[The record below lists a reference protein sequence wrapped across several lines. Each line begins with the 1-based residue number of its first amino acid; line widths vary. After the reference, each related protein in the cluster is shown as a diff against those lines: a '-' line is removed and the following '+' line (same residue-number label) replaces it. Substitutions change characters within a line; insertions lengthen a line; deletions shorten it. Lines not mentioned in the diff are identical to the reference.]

1 MSKLSHFAADHPVI
15 IAILMLTILVFGL
28 VSASGLTTSLMTDL
42 SLPQI
47 YVIAIYPGASP
58 DDVEN
63 DVSKVIEDEMSS
75 VPGIK
80 TISSKSGGSLSVV
93 TLVFQDGENP
103 EDKLPDVRDRLSR
116 LRSDLP
122 SGLQGDPWAII
133 GDTSMLPIMSFT
145 MSNEDNQRLY
155 DYLHDDLIPRISQI
169 PGVSSVTVLPDTE
182 KNVKV
187 TLRLDDLAEKNI
199 SPLAVYQMISASSSN
214 VPLGDMAYKERGVTF
229 RYQGEYND
237 IKDIENVLVGMT
249 DDNVLIRLK
258 DVADVTQE
266 SKEKVENVIA
276 NGENAY
282 YVQIEKRAEGD
293 VIDICN
299 AVKELLAEVDA
310 ETNGA
315 LHPEVLSDDS
325 ITTKN
330 AIWEVVKSGILGA
343 IMAIVAT
350 WICIGDLKATFIIGT
365 SIPLC
370 ILLSIIMLAI
380 TGRTI
385 NLMTVAGMVVALGMV
400 GGGAIVILEQ
410 VYRYIGTGK
419 YTTKQAIYR
428 GSDEVIGSI
437 LGSVLTTVV
446 VFVPIV
452 LMKGIVGK
460 ILSDVSLT
468 LIYCMSA
475 SLIVAMVVIPFLIRV
490 LRHDNDKVSTHQR
503 VNKVFARMENRYGK
517 MLSWSL
523 DNKGYVI
530 LVSVALLVISALM
543 VPMLGVSFL
552 PSVDQNNFYI
562 NMTFPYTYTE
572 EQTRE
577 DVNKVQDYLNDKY
590 KELITNYSATV
601 TVSSEELEQGGRN
614 KVFFHINITPIS
626 EGRKTRIQKY
636 LPEIQ
641 SDLNRMF
648 TDAEIQVT
656 NGGFDNLLGYVSD
669 GGGFGVTL
677 RGDDMEQLYAEAT
690 KIKEKLEEHPEVMSV
705 SISTTYDNR
714 DVVYELNHDYLSSLG
729 VTSLESGLTSALLF
743 RDTDVGRFRD
753 AASGDRYKISIT
765 SDVADKPLT
774 EEVISKI
781 KVKSLAG
788 EMISFENLG
797 ELKEEQ
803 TPTFINRKD
812 RARNISV
819 KATLISANT
828 ANVSRYINNY
838 IKENPLPDGVTQ
850 EAGGIMEL
858 LNDSMGPLTT
868 VVLIAVFLV
877 YVVMVIQFERF
888 RQPLVIMG
896 CIPFCLIGVIIGCV
910 AFGTEISVVS
920 VLAIVALAGTVVNNG
935 IILVDYINMERYR
948 RRECLDK
955 GIDASVLKEA
965 DCDIYGKEYRDT
977 YMDTEWEK
985 QTLRDMVI
993 LGSAS
998 RIKPILMTVV
1008 TTILGVLPMAYS
1020 NGDGAELMR
1029 PLGQG
1034 VFLGTFVSTIISLI
1048 VIPVLYYIVE
1058 LHVINK
1064 QARKRA

>member
-15 IAILMLTILVFGL
+15 IAILLITILVFGL

-63 DVSKVIEDEMSS
+63 DVSKVIEDEMAE

-116 LRSDLP
+116 LRGDLP
-122 SGLQGDPWAII
+122 SGLQGDPWALV
-133 GDTSMLPIMSFT
+133 GDTSMLPIMTFT

-155 DYLHDDLIPRISQI
+155 DYIENDVIPRITRI
-169 PGVSSVTVLPDTE
+169 PGVSAVDILPDTE

-199 SPLAVYQMISASSSN
+199 SPLAVYQMLSASSSN
-214 VPLGDMAYKERGVTF
+214 VPLGDASYKDRGVTF
-229 RYQGEYND
+229 RYEGEYKG
-237 IKDIENVLVGMT
+237 IADIENVLVGMT

-258 DVADVTQE
+258 DVADVTYE
-266 SKEKVENVIA
+266 STEKIENVIA

-282 YVQIEKRAEGD
+282 LLQIKKRADGD
-293 VIDICN
+293 VIKICN
-299 AVKELLAEVDA
+299 AVKELLAEIDA

-315 LHPEVLSDDS
+315 LHPEVHSDDS
-325 ITTKN
+325 ITTRN

-343 IMAIVAT
+343 VMAIVAT

-370 ILLSIIMLAI
+370 ILLAVIMLAV
-380 TGRTI
+380 TGKTI
-385 NLMTVAGMVVALGMV
+385 NMMTVAGMVVALGMV

-410 VYRYIGTGK
+410 IYRYIGTGK

-460 ILSDVSLT
+460 ILSDVSMT
-468 LIYCMSA
+468 LIYCMTA
-475 SLIVAMVVIPFLIRV
+475 SLLVAMIVIPFLIKVMRKDTDVIKTNKRV
-490 LRHDNDKVSTHQR
+490 DR
-503 VNKVFARMENRYGK
+503 VFGKMENRYGK

-523 DNKGYVI
+523 DNKGYVL
-530 LVSVALLVISALM
+530 LVSIALLGLSALM
-543 VPMLGVSFL
+543 IPMLGISFL

-577 DVNKVQDYLNDKY
+577 DVDRVQEYLNDKY
-590 KELITNYSATV
+590 KDIITNYSATV
-601 TVSSEELEQGGRN
+601 TISTEELEQGGRN
-614 KVFFHINITPIS
+614 KVFFHVNITPIS
-626 EGRKTRIQKY
+626 EGRKTRIHAY
-636 LPEIQ
+636 LPTIQ

-648 TDAEIQVT
+648 KDAEVVVS

-669 GGGFGVTL
+669 GGGFGITL
-677 RGDDMEQLYAEAT
+677 QGDDMDVLYQEAE
-690 KIKEKLEEHPEVMSV
+690 KIKAKLEEHPEVMSV
-705 SISTTYDNR
+705 SLSTTYDNR
-714 DVVYELNHDYLSSLG
+714 DVVFELNHDYLSSLG
-729 VTSLESGLTSALLF
+729 VTSLESGLTSALMF
-743 RDTDVGRFRD
+743 RDTEVSRFRD
-753 AASGDRYKISIT
+753 ANSGDRYKISIT

-774 EEVISKI
+774 EEVISKM

-797 ELKEEQ
+797 ELVEDK

-819 KATLISANT
+819 KAILISANT

-838 IKENPLPDGVTQ
+838 LRENPLPNGVTEQ
-850 EAGGIMEL
+850 AGGIMEL
-858 LNDSMGPLTT
+858 LNDSMGPLSTA
-868 VVLIAVFLV
+868 VLIAVFLV

-888 RQPLVIMG
+888 RQPLIIMG
-896 CIPFCLIGVIIGCV
+896 CIPFCLIGVILGCV
-910 AFGTEISVVS
+910 MFGTEISVVS

-948 RRECLDK
+948 RRECFDK
-955 GIDASVLKEA
+955 GIDEQVLKEA

-977 YMDTEWEK
+977 YMDAEWEK
-985 QTLRDMVI
+985 KTLRDMVI
-993 LGSAS
+993 SGSAS

-1048 VIPVLYYIVE
+1048 VIPLLYYMVE
-1058 LHVINK
+1058 LHVIKK
-1064 QARKRA
+1064 QAKKRA